1 MGLISSVRW
10 VALSQAVRVAA
21 QLVSMAV
28 LARLLPPASYGL
40 MAMAMTV
47 TNLAFLFRDL
57 GTSAAIIQRQ
67 HLSEALTCTLY
78 WLHIAFALALAL
90 LLTALAWP
98 VARAYGQEQLG
109 PIITALAWTFPI
121 SSLGAVQRALLER
134 ASQFRQL
141 ARIEAVSAG
150 GGLLAALL
158 VASHGGGVWS
168 LVWQMLC
175 AAALTSLQACLA
187 SPWRPRARWAPR
199 ELRAVFGF
207 SADFSLFQL
216 LVYLERNADS
226 MIIGK
231 LLGSA
236 ALGVYAMAY
245 KVMLFPLQNITG
257 VATRALLPAMSRGQD
272 DPRRLGELYLRA
284 TQTIAIVTA
293 PLMAGLFFLREP
305 FVLLV
310 FGPRW
315 LAVADLLQ
323 WLAVV
328 GLLQSI
334 TDSTGAVFLALGK
347 TRMLLGLGLL
357 GATLQVSAF
366 VVGVRW
372 GIEGVAAAYCAANA
386 INLVPALL
394 LALKLL
400 HIAPGRAARTLGKP
414 LAAAGFMLLL
424 LWAMQGAL
432 AASRVPHASWFW
444 LSVGGGALAYAFAL
458 LVLLRQD
465 MSDMRALLRFG

>member
-57 GTSAAIIQRQ
+57 GTSAAIIQRP
-67 HLSEALTCTLY
+67 HLSEALACTLY
-78 WLHIAFALALAL
+78 WLNIGFALAIAV
-90 LLTALAWP
+90 LLTALAAP
-98 VARAYGQEQLG
+98 IARAYGQPQLG
-109 PIITALAWTFPI
+109 PIVMLLALTFPVA
-121 SSLGAVQRALLER
+121 SLGAVQRALLER
-134 ASQFRQL
+134 ASRFRQL
-141 ARIEAVSAG
+141 ARIDAVSAA
-150 GGLLAALL
+150 GGLLLALL
-158 VASHGGGVWS
+158 VAMRGGGVWS
-168 LVWQMLC
+168 LAWQMLF
-175 AAALTSLQACLA
+175 AAGLTSLQACLA
-187 SPWRPRARWAPR
+187 SAWRPRRHFAPR

-207 SADFSLFQL
+207 GADFSLFQL

-284 TQTIAIVTA
+284 TQSIAIVTA

-305 FVLLV
+305 FVLLA
-310 FGPRW
+310 FGPHW
-315 LAVADLLQ
+315 LAVADLLR

-328 GLLQSI
+328 GFLQSI

-347 TRMLLGLGLL
+347 TRVLLGLGLL

-366 VVGVRW
+366 FLGVRW
-372 GIEGVAAAYCAANA
+372 GIEGVAAAYCLANA
-386 INLVPALL
+386 LNLAPALL

-400 HIAPGRAARTLGKP
+400 HVAPLRAARTLGKP
-414 LAAAGFMLLL
+414 LAAAAFMLLL
-424 LWAMQGAL
+424 LWVMQGAL
-432 AASRVPHASWFW
+432 AASPLPRASWFW
-444 LSVGGGALAYAFAL
+444 FSVGGGALAYAFAL
-458 LVLLRQD
+458 LILLRQD
-465 MSDMRALLRFG
+465 MSDMRALLRLG